1 MPSFPTWNREE
12 SSPPSPVFD
21 LPCRWFI
28 AMAMVSWASSE
39 MAPKDIAP
47 VLKRFTI
54 SDAGSTSSIGTGFF
68 A

>member
-1 MPSFPTWNREE
+1 
-12 SSPPSPVFD
+12 
-21 LPCRWFI
+21 
-28 AMAMVSWASSE
+28 MAIVSWASSE